1 MRMSRRSF
9 IEYTALRVS
18 SMTDEEFSSF
28 ATLTLT
34 ALGICNIDGAPADGS
49 GLSGT
54 ALLVPKVNRQVIDMI
69 PDREVRE
76 LMYAICGID
85 REDDGQA

>member
-18 SMTDEEFSSF
+18 SMSDEEFSSF

-34 ALGICNIDGAPADGS
+34 ALGICNLDGTPVDGS
-49 GLSGT
+49 GLSDT
-54 ALLVPKVNRQVIDMI
+54 ALLVPKVNREIIDMI
-69 PDREVRE
+69 PDPEVRE
-76 LMYAICGID
+76 LMHAICGTKP
-85 REDDGQA
+85 EDDGQA